1 MKIYRSINKEFY
13 KRSGLSN
20 KIDYTGFKEILTA
33 CNRAIA
39 EEILE
44 NEAGFTLPFNLGKLI
59 ILKSLPRVCQVYSA
73 TNPNKEA
80 VKVFNLHSY
89 GWVYGVKHKE
99 RDFLKY
105 PYLHK
110 FKANRDT
117 LKKPLYNKIML
128 DEANYLETK
137 KYHDYYTID

>member
-1 MKIYRSINKEFY
+1 MKIYRSINKDFY
-13 KRSGLSN
+13 KRSGLAN
-20 KIDYTGFKEILTA
+20 KLDYKAFKEILIT
-33 CNRAIA
+33 CNKLIA

-44 NEAGFTLPFNLGKLI
+44 NESGFTLPFNLGKLI

-73 TNPNKEA
+73 TNPNKQA

-89 GWVYGVKHKE
+89 GWVYGIKHKE
-99 RDFLKY
+99 RSFLKY

-117 LKKPLYNKIML
+117 LKKPLYNKIMEG
-128 DEANYLETK
+128 EANFLETK
-137 KYHDYYTID
+137 KYHDYYTIE